1 MPRSAAGKKRRWQ
14 RIVGNEEEAD
24 EDEDEDE
31 DEEDNNNDNIE
42 GVVREKFGG
51 DAHRALL
58 SMIRR
63 GKEDGYAEEEAG
75 EKDTADDDG
84 R

>member
-1 MPRSAAGKKRRWQ
+1 MPRSAAGKKRRRQ

-24 EDEDEDE
+24 EEDEDE
-31 DEEDNNNDNIE
+31 DEEDNNDNIE

-63 GKEDGYAEEEAG
+63 GKEDGCAEEEAG
-75 EKDTADDDG
+75 GTE
-84 R
+84 

>member
-1 MPRSAAGKKRRWQ
+1 MPNRSAAGKKRRRWQ

-24 EDEDEDE
+24 EEDEDE
-31 DEEDNNNDNIE
+31 DEDNNNDNIE

-51 DAHRALL
+51 DAHRAR
-58 SMIRR
+58 SPVRR

-75 EKDTADDDG
+75 EKDTLT
-84 R
+84 RRR